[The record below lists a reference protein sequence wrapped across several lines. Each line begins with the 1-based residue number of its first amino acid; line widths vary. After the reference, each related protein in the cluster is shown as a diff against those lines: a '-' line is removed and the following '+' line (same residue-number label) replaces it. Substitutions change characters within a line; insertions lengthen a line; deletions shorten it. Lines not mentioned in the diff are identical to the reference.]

1 MVMAG
6 EATEYRV
13 VLRGPG
19 SRAETVMSRWGM
31 KVGGGWAGSG
41 AADELGITNDK
52 STRRESRCLLVR
64 DAEG

>member
-1 MVMAG
+1 MAG

-31 KVGGGWAGSG
+31 KVDGGWAGSG
-41 AADELGITNDK
+41 AADEAGDYK
-52 STRRESRCLLVR
+52 QQVDATRRVGGCW
-64 DAEG
+64 